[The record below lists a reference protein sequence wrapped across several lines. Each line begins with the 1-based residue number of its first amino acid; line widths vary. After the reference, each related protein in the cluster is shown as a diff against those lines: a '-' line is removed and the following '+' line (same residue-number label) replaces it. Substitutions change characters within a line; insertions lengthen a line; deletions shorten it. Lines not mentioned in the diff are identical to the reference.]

1 VTVTGEGLRTWG
13 SAPAAWVILVIL
25 ASGCGRGDD
34 QRTDSV
40 TRDVVERARSG
51 LDPALVAH
59 LDSGNAAVR
68 TGELERALRHYRSA
82 TEIDPDAA
90 AAWFGVYMAAGAL
103 GRVDEAGDALE
114 RARRAAPGATLLRP
128 DTVP

>member
-1 VTVTGEGLRTWG
+1 VPGAWLRACGPARTAWILLAVLP
-13 SAPAAWVILVIL
+13 SA
-25 ASGCGRGDD
+25 CGRGDD

-40 TRDVVERARSG
+40 TPDVVERARAA
-51 LDPALVAH
+51 LDPALLAQ

-68 TGELERALRHYRSA
+68 TGEHEIALRHYRTA
-82 TEIDPDAA
+82 TELDPAVA

-103 GRVDEAGDALE
+103 GRFEEAGDALE

-128 DTVP
+128 DTLP